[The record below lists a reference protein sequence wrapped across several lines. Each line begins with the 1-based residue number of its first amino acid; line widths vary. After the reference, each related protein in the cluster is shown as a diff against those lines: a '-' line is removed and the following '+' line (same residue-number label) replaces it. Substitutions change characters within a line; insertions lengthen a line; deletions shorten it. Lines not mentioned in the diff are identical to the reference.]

1 MTVAARTIAASPP
14 PTRSRSDNQFLAPAL
29 EVLETP
35 PSPVGTA
42 LLLIICLLAAV
53 ALAWA
58 YLGRIDIIATAQG
71 KIQPVGRVKVV
82 QPLYGGKVVGL
93 PPANGTEV
101 HRGDVLFQL
110 DSTEAIA
117 DERDAET
124 ALASVQ
130 AEATRRREALVAGA
144 AAGDPRGARIDWA
157 ADVPAKLRK
166 REDAIL
172 ASELGQLD
180 ASLTS
185 LRSQMRQK
193 EGERDHLQDTLDE
206 QASLVDTLQ
215 QRVAMRNTLVGENA
229 GPIAGVID
237 ATETLKTQRT
247 QLAIQKGQL
256 ADAVAGI
263 DVLGAEIEKA
273 RSTFISDQTEKL
285 GDAER
290 QAEDLEQRL
299 AKSRAEL
306 AQMTVRSPIDGV
318 VQASAISTEGQVVTA
333 GEEVLRVVPA
343 GATLEL
349 EVYVPN
355 RDIGFVHV
363 GQPAVVKL
371 DAFPFTQYGTV
382 PATITKIATDAIPEP
397 DAERREEDAAAA
409 PQTSLFAGAERTQN
423 LVFAV
428 TLKLEQ
434 NAVQADGA
442 DVSLSPGMSATAEVR
457 TGSRRILAYVFS
469 PLVEVASDAMKE
481 R

>member
-1 MTVAARTIAASPP
+1 MSATNRSVLALPSRSR
-14 PTRSRSDNQFLAPAL
+14 TRSDQEFLAPAL

-42 LLLIICLLAAV
+42 LIVIICLLAMIG
-53 ALAWA
+53 LAWA
-58 YLGRIDIIATAQG
+58 YIGRIDIIASAQG
-71 KIQPVGRVKVV
+71 KIQPIGRVKVV
-82 QPLYGGKVVGL
+82 QPLYGGKVVLL

-117 DERDAET
+117 DEKDAEE
-124 ALASVQ
+124 ALSSVQ
-130 AEATRRREALVAGA
+130 AETNRRRAALA
-144 AAGDPRGARIDWA
+144 AAAATEANRSDQIDWE
-157 ADVPAKLRK
+157 ADIPEKLRQ
-166 REDAIL
+166 RENAIL

-180 ASLTS
+180 ASLAS

-215 QRVAMRNTLVGENA
+215 QRVAMRSTLVGENA
-229 GPIAGVID
+229 GPLAGVID

-263 DVLGAEIEKA
+263 DVLKAEIEKT
-273 RSTFISDQTEKL
+273 RSTFVSDQTEKL
-285 GDAER
+285 GAAER

-318 VQASAISTEGQVVTA
+318 VQASVISTEGQVVTA

-371 DAFPFTQYGTV
+371 DAFPFTQYGTI
-382 PATITKIATDAIPEP
+382 PATITKIATDAIPAP
-397 DAERREEDAAAA
+397 DAERREEDNAAA
-409 PQTSLFAGAERTQN
+409 PEASLFAGAERTQN

-428 TLKLEQ
+428 TLKLERST
-434 NAVQADGA
+434 VRVDGA
-442 DVSLSPGMSATAEVR
+442 DIPLSPGMSATAEVR

-469 PLVEVASDAMKE
+469 PLVEVASAAMRE